1 MSGSVLQQLVQQ
13 GSLNRLR
20 AHAVFSQ
27 FPSLNVTADYLGP
40 EGIDLEFQSE
50 ATDFPPTMTGLV
62 PSPAPYVTTNVRLQL
77 LRTQGLAGAWQNQS
91 YQTTVLGNATL
102 HTDVSIQGV
111 SQLRF
116 RDVGIRR
123 LPPFRMN
130 GRDPYYVIELFGALI
145 INGNLMNIV

>member
-50 ATDFPPTMTGLV
+50 PTDFPPTMTGLV
-62 PSPAPYVTTNVRLQL
+62 TSPAPYVTANMRMQL

>member
-50 ATDFPPTMTGLV
+50 PTDFPPTMTGLV
-62 PSPAPYVTTNVRLQL
+62 TSPAPYVTANMRMQL

-102 HTDVSIQGV
+102 HTDLSIQGV
-111 SQLRF
+111 S
-116 RDVGIRR
+116 
-123 LPPFRMN
+123 
-130 GRDPYYVIELFGALI
+130 
-145 INGNLMNIV
+145 